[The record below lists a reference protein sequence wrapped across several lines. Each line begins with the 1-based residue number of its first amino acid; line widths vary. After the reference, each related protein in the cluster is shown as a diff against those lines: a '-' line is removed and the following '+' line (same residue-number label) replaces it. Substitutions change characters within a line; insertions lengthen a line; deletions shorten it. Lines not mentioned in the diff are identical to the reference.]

1 MKQSAYFC
9 VGILLSTVAPLTFA
23 SPINAVIG
31 LDNSQIVENSSQLSF
46 QPNPGT
52 LLPLQQNFPPIT
64 HLQNNLDSQWFDE
77 IGQKVR
83 VEHKQRDLSY
93 TGMLTRIEQ
102 DKRTF
107 LILIDERPTTLPLD
121 DFYLIPLEKVD
132 STPSA
137 KTDLQVSYQTNQLSW
152 TPQLSLIFEG
162 NNVSV
167 SQQALLHNQSSET
180 ITLQDSLLHYARNA
194 PNRLFKAERN
204 ALAMSA
210 DQSSM
215 DYQDN
220 EISYPLGNK
229 AIQMAPYSNALIP
242 LPSSTSK
249 VEKQTHT
256 ASLYT
261 HENSSGN
268 IELNFYNN
276 LSFSFKNDGLPG
288 EYRTFQKR
296 GNLLIPSNTVFLNTV
311 RANYPIN
318 VVTNK
323 SQDITG
329 SLTLISASSQKLPA
343 SQTWQATIDNLSN
356 QDQDYAIEQNINGII
371 EVLEGD
377 EATKLTA
384 SSLIIKGKI
393 KAHSKK
399 TVTYKIELKN

>member
-9 VGILLSTVAPLTFA
+9 VGILLSAVAPLTFA

-31 LDNSQIVENSSQLSF
+31 LDNSQIVENSTQLSF

-167 SQQALLHNQSSET
+167 SQQALLHNQSSEI

-194 PNRLFKAERN
+194 PNRLFKVERN

-210 DQSSM
+210 DQASM

-229 AIQMAPYSNALIP
+229 TIQMTPYSNALIP

-296 GNLLIPSNTVFLNTV
+296 GNLLIPSKTVFLNTV

-318 VVTNK
+318 VITNK

-329 SLTLISASSQKLPA
+329 SLTLVSASSQKLPA
-343 SQTWQATIDNLSN
+343 SQTWQATIDNLSS

-371 EVLEGD
+371 EILEGD
-377 EATKLTA
+377 EATTLTA
-384 SSLIIKGKI
+384 NSLIIKGKI